1 MIFTVF
7 GGFVAA
13 ETLPAPEITR
23 VSVGGVLTIRPI
35 AGWELSRRDAVPFP
49 TASGDRPAEFAQL
62 TRGSGALDLLAI
74 PDVGET
80 SVDLAIAYRDGILAG
95 QLERLSVSDEL
106 EPIVLGGGLEALQ
119 FHYIGSMP
127 GTGAAIEGSVVV
139 AVSASGNG
147 VVFDGW
153 AFQGQ
158 LELIAEELVTM
169 IDGAKVA

>member
-1 MIFTVF
+1 MVVTVF

-13 ETLPAPEITR
+13 ETLPVPPVKS
-23 VSVGGVLTIRPI
+23 VSVGGVLTIRPL
-35 AGWELSRRDAVPFP
+35 AGWELSRRESVPFP
-49 TASGDRPAEFAQL
+49 AVAGDVRAEFAQL
-62 TRGSGALDLLAI
+62 TRGNGALDLLAI
-74 PDVGET
+74 PAVGET
-80 SVDLAIAYRDGILAG
+80 SLDLAIAYRGTVLSR

-106 EPIVLGGGLEALQ
+106 EPIVLASGLEGVE

-139 AVSASGNG
+139 AVSSSGNG

-158 LELIAEELVTM
+158 LELIAEELATM